1 MKRKVKDM
9 KKYVG
14 TKVNMEMYRFWYSKY
29 FESVKMELEQKEN
42 KILGIKV
49 K

>member
-1 MKRKVKDM
+1 
-9 KKYVG
+9 
-14 TKVNMEMYRFWYSKY
+14 MYRFWYSKY

-49 K
+49 KITTKKILQNTKPLN